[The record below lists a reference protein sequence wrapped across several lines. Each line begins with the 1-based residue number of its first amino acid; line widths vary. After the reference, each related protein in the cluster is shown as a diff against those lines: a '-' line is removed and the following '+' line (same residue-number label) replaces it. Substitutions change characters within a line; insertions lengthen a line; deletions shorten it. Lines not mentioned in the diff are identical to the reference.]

1 MNMLKDFFMNM
12 RKPNGF
18 GGKIMLW
25 MMNIG
30 HDKLAKWGLSYL
42 NIKHDDIILDIGC
55 GGGRN
60 ISNMLKKTITGKVY
74 GLDYSQLSVDNSVI
88 YNQKAIDKNK
98 CEIKQGDVSKIPY
111 TDKMF
116 NIVTAFE
123 TIYFWPDIYN
133 SFKEVYRILKQEGLF
148 FICNES
154 FPINDEDKP
163 HEYFAKLLDMKIYSV
178 NELKKILIETGFE
191 NIEIN
196 ILKNNICVIAKK
208 NN

>member
-1 MNMLKDFFMNM
+1 MLKGFFMNM

-60 ISNMLKKTITGKVY
+60 IANMLKKAITGKVY

-148 FICNES
+148 FICNDA

-178 NELKKILIETGFE
+178 NELKQILTETGFE

>member
-1 MNMLKDFFMNM
+1 MLKDFFMNM

-98 CEIKQGDVSKIPY
+98 CEIKQCEYEK
-111 TDKMF
+111 
-116 NIVTAFE
+116 N
-123 TIYFWPDIYN
+123 
-133 SFKEVYRILKQEGLF
+133 QEF
-148 FICNES
+148 
-154 FPINDEDKP
+154 
-163 HEYFAKLLDMKIYSV
+163 
-178 NELKKILIETGFE
+178 
-191 NIEIN
+191 
-196 ILKNNICVIAKK
+196 
-208 NN
+208 